1 MASETTLEVTV
12 PDMDCSSCVRAITS
26 AVREID
32 PHATVAAD
40 LQSKKVVVGGAGA
53 ADKFIEA
60 IRGAGFSVTAG

>member
-40 LQSKKVVVGGAGA
+40 LQSKKVVIGGDAVA
-53 ADKFIEA
+53 QQFIEA
-60 IRGAGFSVTAG
+60 IRGAGFSVKAD

>member
-1 MASETTLEVTV
+1 MPSQTTLEISV

-32 PHATVAAD
+32 PNATVAAD

-53 ADKFIEA
+53 AESFIEA
-60 IRGAGFSVTAG
+60 IRGAGFSVKAD